1 MRRRSLPCVSA
12 VVALLILPGLAGAQ
26 APSPAPSPTRSPAVT
41 LIASSL
47 VATRAAQSL
56 HVSVTASGSIAG
68 GPDGSTTIDDAS
80 MEADLD
86 IAGQAFWAQATAPSL
101 EIDDLQVRIVD
112 GQAYLWLD
120 NPELTGTDEWLAFDG
135 PMMVDAILAMIPGG
149 RRIVLDS
156 PGQDRLEMVLQRR
169 LTRAEATATILTNQ
183 ACAAGTC
190 TTVRI
195 TAPLEADASDLFGL
209 FGGLGGPVPGEPAA
223 SDAPST
229 TTTLDIL
236 VDTATGRLDSVVLA
250 QGTGEQ
256 ALMITVAMS
265 AYGEPVTIEAPP
277 ADQVSDLGLD

>member
-12 VVALLILPGLAGAQ
+12 VVALLILPGLAVAQ
-26 APSPAPSPTRSPAVT
+26 DPSTAPAAATDPAVT
-41 LIASSL
+41 LIATAL
-47 VATRAAQSL
+47 EATTQADSL
-56 HVSVTASGSIAG
+56 HVTVTASGSIAG

-86 IAGQAFWAQATAPSL
+86 IAAQAFSAQATAPSL

-120 NPELTGTDEWLAFDG
+120 NPGLTGTDEWLAFDG
-135 PMMVDAILAMIPGG
+135 PMMVDAILSMIPGG
-149 RRIVLDS
+149 RRIVLGDPDQARVETVIS
-156 PGQDRLEMVLQRR
+156 RR
-169 LTRAEATATILTNQ
+169 IARANATATIVGDQ

-209 FGGLGGPVPGEPAA
+209 FGGLGGPAPGEPAA
-223 SDAPST
+223 SDAPSST
-229 TTTLDIL
+229 MTLDIL

-256 ALMITVAMS
+256 ALTITVAMS
-265 AYGEPVTIEAPP
+265 AYDEPVTIEAPP
-277 ADQVSDLGLD
+277 ADQVSDLGID